1 MPLSLSSLC
10 LIFSLSLSLEHSQ
23 SHLSQQWFIFFGM
36 VMGLAEWVEMVV
48 REFWSA
54 WFVGDPQRPRFWA
67 KAEMGKPDKDLSIS
81 LEKWLPETL
90 KSYRFGRFRPK
101 IELENRFS
109 LRRSIRR
116 WVKPLTNTG
125 TL

>member
-48 REFWSA
+48 REF
-54 WFVGDPQRPRFWA
+54 
-67 KAEMGKPDKDLSIS
+67 
-81 LEKWLPETL
+81 
-90 KSYRFGRFRPK
+90 
-101 IELENRFS
+101 
-109 LRRSIRR
+109 
-116 WVKPLTNTG
+116 
-125 TL
+125 